1 MTRVKSAKSIGF
13 CSGVRRAVNIVEKTL
28 SESKGKVY
36 SLGPVIHNPE
46 VIRRLKRQNLCIVNS
61 IDGLEHSST
70 LILPSHGT
78 PSDILDKAVK
88 KRLKLVD
95 VTCPNVSVLQKTCGL
110 LHKQGMEVIIV
121 GDRSHPEIR
130 ALLSFA
136 GKAFVIDKAGGIKK
150 NVFSG
155 KKIGIISQTT
165 QNRDSF
171 FEIAAKLLQKNPL
184 VKEVHVYNTICL
196 DTLRRQ
202 NEAKELAG
210 SVDTLLIIGS
220 RLSANTKRLLG
231 IGRKINRR
239 TYLVEDS
246 DADFGRLLR
255 GAKVVGLIS
264 GASTPD
270 WLVKEVIKKIK
281 NRKGR

>member
-1 MTRVKSAKSIGF
+1 
-13 CSGVRRAVNIVEKTL
+13 
-28 SESKGKVY
+28 
-36 SLGPVIHNPE
+36 
-46 VIRRLKRQNLCIVNS
+46 
-61 IDGLEHSST
+61 
-70 LILPSHGT
+70 
-78 PSDILDKAVK
+78 
-88 KRLKLVD
+88 
-95 VTCPNVSVLQKTCGL
+95 
-110 LHKQGMEVIIV
+110 V